1 MASYGRDWLRHP
13 HAARLAIVVG
23 SRNVNGLKMFDPR
36 MAWQLTSS
44 IFTVCGTVGGAF
56 ILSCKTRLLFSPN
69 YLPLMSRLDYTP
81 TVGLGCRSGGYLVY
95 MVIALGL
102 ITIEIVVWW
111 LTHETTHTADDLL
124 ARLGTRLERHISR
137 GGMPEKLERVGGRTQ
152 RLLSWFRT
160 TTFRDVVRRFVI
172 RPGEMINTGWLTYI
186 IFAQTFGNHIRY
198 PTLHNRLTF
207 IGSYQSCDCMSSNW
221 ANGGG
226 FIDFQTYDYYFAH
239 GVFVYWGSAN
249 ALSMFVMSVGL
260 AYIVYEYCTQSHFSS
275 KCLVVSPDTNDGLT
289 YT

>member
-1 MASYGRDWLRHP
+1 
-13 HAARLAIVVG
+13 
-23 SRNVNGLKMFDPR
+23 
-36 MAWQLTSS
+36 
-44 IFTVCGTVGGAF
+44 
-56 ILSCKTRLLFSPN
+56 
-69 YLPLMSRLDYTP
+69 
-81 TVGLGCRSGGYLVY
+81 

-102 ITIEIVVWW
+102 IAIEIVVWW

-137 GGMPEKLERVGGRTQ
+137 GGMPEKLERGGGRTQ

-186 IFAQTFGNHIRY
+186 IFAQTFGNHILY
-198 PTLHNRLTF
+198 PTLHCGLTF
-207 IGSYQSCDCMSSNW
+207 TGSYQTCDCMSSNW
-221 ANGGG
+221 AKGGG
-226 FIDFQTYDYYFAH
+226 FIDFQTYDYYIAH

-249 ALSMFVMSVGL
+249 GLSMFVMSVGL

-275 KCLVVSPDTNDGLT
+275 KCLVA
-289 YT
+289 